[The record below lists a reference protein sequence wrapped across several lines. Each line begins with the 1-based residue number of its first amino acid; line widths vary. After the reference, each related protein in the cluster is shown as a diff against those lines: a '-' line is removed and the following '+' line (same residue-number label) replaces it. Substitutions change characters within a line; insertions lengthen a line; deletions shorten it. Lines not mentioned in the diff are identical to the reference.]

1 MNLSEEISYKRIW
14 SIAWPVILG
23 SIAQNAL
30 NVVDTAFLAR
40 VGEVALGASAIGGLF
55 YLTLAMIGF
64 GLSLGSQIIMSRRY
78 GERTHAEIGQ
88 TFRHTLII
96 AFFFSVIAIGIYF
109 WFGKNI
115 LGLLMHSSTIVDACT
130 EFLQYRMWGLFF
142 AFANFIYTA
151 FYVSIARTRYI
162 IRATI
167 ITAGVNIILD
177 YALVFGHW
185 GFPQM
190 GIGGA
195 ALASVIAEL
204 CAMLYFIVVSISPVN
219 IAKYRLWTTDSFSLS
234 AAWSVLKISGPLML
248 QNMISFT
255 SWFIFFILIERMG
268 ERALAVS
275 NVARSMYMILLLPT
289 WGFAQASSS
298 LVSFVIGRGESQ
310 HVMPVVHKISRL
322 ALLGILPLVIL
333 ATVFMRT
340 LLSFYTNDASL
351 INDCVPVLPVIFAA
365 ALLLGPALISFS
377 AVSGTGNTQI
387 TFRNEIIVI
396 GCYLL
401 FTFIMVQL
409 PGVSTAVVWLAE
421 FVYALIMGTM
431 SYLYLRYGK
440 WLDKKV

>member
-1 MNLSEEISYKRIW
+1 
-14 SIAWPVILG
+14 
-23 SIAQNAL
+23 
-30 NVVDTAFLAR
+30 
-40 VGEVALGASAIGGLF
+40 
-55 YLTLAMIGF
+55 
-64 GLSLGSQIIMSRRY
+64 
-78 GERTHAEIGQ
+78 
-88 TFRHTLII
+88 
-96 AFFFSVIAIGIYF
+96 
-109 WFGKNI
+109 
-115 LGLLMHSSTIVDACT
+115 
-130 EFLQYRMWGLFF
+130 
-142 AFANFIYTA
+142 
-151 FYVSIARTRYI
+151 
-162 IRATI
+162 
-167 ITAGVNIILD
+167 
-177 YALVFGHW
+177 
-185 GFPQM
+185 M